1 MSLDPTIM
9 QGLLVALG
17 AVVLLGPSAL
27 ALLKKVRL
35 PSLPKRTPAQ
45 KSDVDAFVSL
55 ALVRDYLGEWAGD
68 EENKALEV
76 LAVAIVMK
84 GEDE

>member
-17 AVVLLGPSAL
+17 AVVLFGPPAWN
-27 ALLKKVRL
+27 LLKKFRL
-35 PSLPKRTPAQ
+35 PSLPGKPKCT
-45 KSDVDAFVSL
+45 DVDAFVAL
-55 ALVRDYLGEWAGD
+55 AKVRDYLNDWAG
-68 EENKALEV
+68 EEEGKALEI

>member
-27 ALLKKVRL
+27 SLVKKVRL
-35 PSLPKRTPAQ
+35 PSLPKRTPA
-45 KSDVDAFVSL
+45 KRTDVDAFVAL
-55 ALVRDYLGEWAGD
+55 ALVRDYLGTWAGN
-68 EENKALEV
+68 EENNALEV
-76 LAVAIVMK
+76 LAVAIVMR